1 MGGEEQ
7 STVDAA
13 WLLHLWLGTVAWDP
27 QASLEQGFSADVLQ
41 TCGVV

>member
-13 WLLHLWLGTVAWDP
+13 WPLHLWLGTVAWDP
-27 QASLEQGFSADVLQ
+27 QASLEQGFSADVPW
-41 TCGVV
+41 THEVV